1 MKDKIFGVLQR
12 SRKILHAS
20 NRNSSGSG
28 SAAGI
33 SAARLPMLPQS
44 RLIVWRKVS
53 ETEPS

>member
-1 MKDKIFGVLQR
+1 MKDKIFGCIAA

-33 SAARLPMLPQS
+33 R
-44 RLIVWRKVS
+44 
-53 ETEPS
+53 

>member
-12 SRKILHAS
+12 VGRFLHAS

-33 SAARLPMLPQS
+33 R
-44 RLIVWRKVS
+44 
-53 ETEPS
+53 